1 MLKQKLENQEE
12 ELITKK
18 KEINEIN
25 KLIIKY
31 DLNSKIRIGK
41 HADMQIN
48 KIKNKFTSQESQY
61 VLTIHKLNQEIQNLT
76 KVLDQNKPNLQT
88 IGILKEQL
96 NQLGKKYENEVEKL
110 SQLIGKKSNDIQI
123 LTQRESHLYGE
134 INELENEISNL
145 KNREQTEQDKNIM
158 LNVKIENLNK
168 INEKNLKII
177 EELKNNLNDIKLKN
191 IKEKEGLKTGKILLL
206 SPI

>member
-1 MLKQKLENQEE
+1 
-12 ELITKK
+12 
-18 KEINEIN
+18 
-25 KLIIKY
+25 
-31 DLNSKIRIGK
+31 
-41 HADMQIN
+41 MQIN

-61 VLTIHKLNQEIQNLT
+61 VLTIHKLNQEIQNLA

-134 INELENEISNL
+134 INELENEINNL